1 MDSLKGVISD
11 IHTFLYGGMSTLPL
25 TIAGTMLILGLFT
38 ANYAILFFLIGYLIG
53 VPIVSTLLNFI
64 VGLIFTPGVKYN
76 LFGHIFSNPF
86 EGMDSDICQVVQTV
100 GKNANSTG
108 KPTIQFASPWLSMV
122 TFFLGY
128 LLTNALKLYSM
139 TTIDSSITVNSN
151 GPDVTNKVS
160 NRKTQALI
168 SLISICVF
176 AVAVIAFRMYS
187 SCDSAVSALLG
198 AGAFGTAGYYWYQL
212 LSMVGQDRLSDLFG
226 IANRLLPP
234 SAIENKPIA
243 CVPIP
248 N

>member
-1 MDSLKGVISD
+1 MDSLKGIISD
-11 IHTFLYGGMSTLPL
+11 VHTFLYGGMTTLPL

-53 VPIVSTLLNFI
+53 VPIVSALLNFL
-64 VGLIFTPGVKYN
+64 VSLIFTPGVKYN
-76 LFGHIFSNPF
+76 IFGYLFGNPF
-86 EGMDSDICQVVQTV
+86 EGLDSDICKVVQSP
-100 GKNANSTG
+100 GKNTTSG
-108 KPTIQFASPWLSMV
+108 KQIIQFASPWLSMV

-139 TTIDSSITVNSN
+139 TTIDGSITVKSEGSN
-151 GPDVTNKVS
+151 ITNKVS
-160 NRKTQALI
+160 NRKTQAIIALA
-168 SLISICVF
+168 SIAVF
-176 AVAVIAFRMYS
+176 TLAVMAFRMSS
-187 SCDSAVSALLG
+187 SCDSGLSTILG
-198 AGAFGTAGYYWYQL
+198 VGAFGTAGYYWYQL
-212 LSMVGQDRLSDLFG
+212 LSLVGQDRLSDLFG

>member
-1 MDSLKGVISD
+1 MDSLKGIISD
-11 IHTFLYGGMSTLPL
+11 VHTFLYGGMTTLPL

-53 VPIVSTLLNFI
+53 VPIVSAILNFI
-64 VGLIFTPGVKYN
+64 VSLIFTPGVKYN
-76 LFGHIFSNPF
+76 IFGYIFGNPF
-86 EGMDSDICQVVQTV
+86 EGMDSDICKVVQSP
-100 GKNANSTG
+100 GKNVNAG
-108 KPTIQFASPWLSMV
+108 KQIIQFASPWLSMV

-139 TTIDSSITVNSN
+139 TTIDGAITVKSE
-151 GPDVTNKVS
+151 GADVTNKVS

-168 SLISICVF
+168 ALVSIAVF
-176 AVAVIAFRMYS
+176 ALAVMAFRMYT
-187 SCDSAVSALLG
+187 SCDSGLSALLG

-212 LSMVGQDRLSDLFG
+212 LSLVGQDRLSDLFG

>member
-1 MDSLKGVISD
+1 MDSLKGIISD
-11 IHTFLYGGMSTLPL
+11 VHTFLYGGMTTLPL

-64 VGLIFTPGVKYN
+64 VSLIFTPGVKYN
-76 LFGHIFSNPF
+76 IFGYLFGNPF
-86 EGMDSDICQVVQTV
+86 EGMDSDICKVVQSS
-100 GKNANSTG
+100 GKNVNAG
-108 KPTIQFASPWLSMV
+108 KPIIQFASPWLSMV

-128 LLTNALKLYSM
+128 ILTNALKLYSM
-139 TTIDSSITVNSN
+139 TTIDGAITVKTEGS
-151 GPDVTNKVS
+151 DVTNKVS

-168 SLISICVF
+168 ALISIAVF
-176 AVAVIAFRMYS
+176 ALAVMAFRMYT
-187 SCDSAVSALLG
+187 SCDSGLSVLLG

-212 LSMVGQDRLSDLFG
+212 LSLVGQDRLSDLFG